1 MSSNETLTQ
10 RAAMAHRM
18 LHDCE
23 LCEHRCRVDRV
34 SGERGFCK
42 ADASARVWRYW
53 VDYAE
58 ERALSP
64 SLLIYLSGCDLRCD
78 FCISESNAFNAH
90 QGVRL
95 TADWLDRLVDWGI
108 EQEARTL
115 QWIGGEPTIHAA
127 AILDALS
134 GCRQRLPI
142 VWKSDFYGTPEVWQ
156 LLDSIVDTYVADFKF
171 GNDGCAERIAGV
183 RRYVEIVTRNLLDVA
198 SRGPLIVRHLL
209 LPGHEQCCFVPIL
222 EWLQRRLPHVPL
234 SLRDG
239 YLPRW
244 RAGRHAELSRPLTP
258 DEGPRALALA
268 ADFGLNV
275 VDGRENA

>member
-1 MSSNETLTQ
+1 MSRNETLTQ
-10 RAAMAHRM
+10 RAARARGM
-18 LHDCE
+18 LRDCE

-34 SGERGFCK
+34 SGKRGFCQ

-78 FCISESNAFNAH
+78 YCISESNAFDVD

-95 TADWLDRLVDWGI
+95 TADWLGRRLDWGI
-108 EQEARTL
+108 EQGARTV

-127 AILDALS
+127 AILEALS
-134 GCRQRLPI
+134 GCRKSLPI
-142 VWKSDFYGTPEVWQ
+142 VWKSDVFGTPETWQ
-156 LLDSIVDTYVADFKF
+156 LLDSVVDLYVADFKF
-171 GNDGCAERIAGV
+171 GNEGCAERIAGV
-183 RRYVEIVTRNLLDVA
+183 RRYVEIITRNLMDIA
-198 SRGPLIVRHLL
+198 SRAPLIVRHLL
-209 LPGHEQCCFVPIL
+209 LPGHEACCLVPIL
-222 EWLQRRLPHVPL
+222 GWLQRRLPHVPL

-244 RAGRHAELSRPLTP
+244 RAGRHRELGRPLTP
-258 DEGPRALALA
+258 QEGLRARALA
-268 ADFGLNV
+268 ADFGLNT
-275 VDGRENA
+275 VD